1 MTGDFNHE
9 DPKHQQIK
17 KDIMIG
23 NGLPDIPHTSEVCTA
38 LQAAGFKLIDSHDQ
52 ALDSDQHFP
61 WYHPLQGNNFSISG
75 IPRTPWGRALVNF
88 SLRVGESVRAVPKGS
103 RMVSTMLNT
112 AADALVEGGKSGIFT
127 PMYFV
132 LAQKSEA

>member
-1 MTGDFNHE
+1 MTDDFNRK
-9 DPKHQQIK
+9 DPKQHQQIK

-38 LQAAGFKLIDSHDQ
+38 LQAAGFKLIDAHDR
-52 ALDSDQHFP
+52 ALASDQHFP
-61 WYHPLQGNNFSISG
+61 WYHALQGNFSISG
-75 IPRTPWGRALVNF
+75 LPRTPLGRALINF
-88 SLRVGESVRAVPKGS
+88 SLRVGESVRVAPKGS

-112 AADALVEGGKSGIFT
+112 AADALVDGGKSGIFT

-132 LAQKSEA
+132 LAQKGEA